1 MNSSP
6 AAAARWRSHLT
17 LALCTILH
25 GFTHAYG
32 SMLVPLY
39 YRIAADLKL
48 PGIGQATLIVTL
60 YGAVYNLGSYAAG
73 LAADRFSRK
82 MLLTIGL
89 LGNAI
94 AILGIGLSRQYSHIL
109 VLGILAGLFGTLF
122 HPSANALS
130 SSHYPKSPG
139 MAIGILAVGSGLGF
153 FFGPQIAGWRAAT
166 ASWQL
171 WQVAQWQKPCV
182 EMGIAGLFVG
192 IVFLM
197 LGADALTGPKNRSAA
212 MTDPRLNRRVMRA
225 ACVLMFRD
233 FAGVAGLSIAAIY
246 VRNVFALNVSEAGLF
261 VGIMMLPSVIFN
273 PLAVFLTAGRRRLP
287 SLSIILIVGG
297 LIAATTPLWP
307 LAGALVILCA
317 FQTMQLASYAMSDG
331 AMLERIS
338 PEFRG
343 RVVGLFLQIAGT
355 FGALG
360 PWVMGAWTDHLHD
373 PHHQASYF
381 GPFALIGICMVAASA
396 SPPLIARFGPVVSAM
411 KPVEEISPETMGAVP

>member
-6 AAAARWRSHLT
+6 AAGARWRSHLT

-48 PGIGQATLIVTL
+48 PGIGEATLIVTL

-89 LGNAI
+89 FGNAI
-94 AILGIGLSRQYSHIL
+94 AIVGIGLSREYSHIL
-109 VLGILAGLFGTLF
+109 VLGILAGMFGTLF

-192 IVFLM
+192 ILFLL
-197 LGADALTGPKNRSAA
+197 LGADAVTGPKNRRVAIV
-212 MTDPRLNRRVMRA
+212 DPRLNRRVMRA

-246 VRNVFALNVSEAGLF
+246 VRNVFGLNVSEAGLF

-273 PLAVFLTAGRRRLP
+273 PLAVFLTPGRRRLP
-287 SLSIILIVGG
+287 GLSIILIVGG
-297 LIAATTPLWP
+297 LIAATAPLWP

-317 FQTMQLASYAMSDG
+317 FQTMQLSSYAMSDG

-373 PHHQASYF
+373 AHRQASYF
-381 GPFALIGICMVAASA
+381 GPFALIGMCMILAAA
-396 SPPLIARFGPVVSAM
+396 SPPLIARFGKVVSAI